1 MVIRVERKKKTKR
14 RKTKKPGIGFT
25 NCLAIYLS
33 LFQAAGIIGGFLLA
47 VLSIKYQYAGAL
59 ACWTVV
65 FTPIGT
71 AIGIVLGKIVDKSKA
86 ENVSGSGDG
95 ITFAS
100 AQAKGFVQED
110 CDSDSPPI

>member
-25 NCLAIYLS
+25 NCLAIYLL
-33 LFQAAGIIGGFLLA
+33 LFLAAGLIGGFLLA
-47 VLSIKYQYAGAL
+47 VLSIKYQYAGAM

-100 AQAKGFVQED
+100 AQANGFVQED